1 VHIVFNGGHPIMEN
15 VPTAAAQVI
24 VTVIPIVGIVM
35 GCIVIILY
43 LFWNHQQKILLIEK
57 NLYKKPDI
65 DIDSFSLFAGLIT
78 SGVGISLA
86 LFYLI
91 KEGISY
97 GMLSGLIP
105 LSVGIS
111 LIVFFIVRIR
121 MGKRNNE

>member
-1 VHIVFNGGHPIMEN
+1 MEN

-35 GCIVIILY
+35 GSIVIFFY
-43 LFWNHQQKILLIEK
+43 LFWNHRQKMLLIEK
-57 NLYKKPDI
+57 NLYRRPDI
-65 DIDSFSLFAGLIT
+65 DMNSFSLFAGLIT
-78 SGVGISLA
+78 SGVGVSLA
-86 LFYLI
+86 VFYLI

-111 LIVFFIVRIR
+111 LILFFIVRIR
-121 MGKRNNE
+121 MDKRDNE

>member
-1 VHIVFNGGHPIMEN
+1 MEN

-35 GCIVIILY
+35 GSIVIFFY
-43 LFWNHQQKILLIEK
+43 LFWNHRQKMLLIEK
-57 NLYKKPDI
+57 GLYRRPDI
-65 DIDSFSLFAGLIT
+65 DIDSFSLFAGLIL
-78 SGVGISLA
+78 SSIGVSLA
-86 LFYLI
+86 VFYLI

-111 LIVFFIVRIR
+111 LILFFVVRIR
-121 MGKRNNE
+121 MGKRGHE